1 MPHHLKSRADAAP
14 NFKQS
19 TSPVDVSGIVRDV
32 IATIRSDG
40 DKAVRLYSDK
50 FDKWT
55 PPSFKL
61 SQAQI
66 DAAIAECP
74 EQTIKD
80 IKEVQANVRKF
91 AEAQRESIKDFEIE
105 MSPGVHL
112 GQKNLPIGTV
122 GA

>member
-1 MPHHLKSRADAAP
+1 MVRFLKSRADAAP
-14 NFKQS
+14 DFQKS
-19 TSPVDVSGIVRDV
+19 TVDVAAIVKDV
-32 IATIRSDG
+32 ISNIRSDG
-40 DKAVRLYSDK
+40 DEAVRKYSEK

-61 SQAQI
+61 SRTQI
-66 DAAIAECP
+66 NAAIAACP

-91 AEAQRESIKDFEIE
+91 AEAQRNSIKDFELEIQ
-105 MSPGVHL
+105 PGVHL
-112 GQKNLPIGTV
+112 GQKNLPINTV